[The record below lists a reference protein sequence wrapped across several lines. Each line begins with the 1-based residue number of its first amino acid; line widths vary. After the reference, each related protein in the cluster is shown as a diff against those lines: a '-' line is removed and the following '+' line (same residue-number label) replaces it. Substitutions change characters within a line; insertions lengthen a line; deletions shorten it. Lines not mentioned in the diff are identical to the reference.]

1 MDFRKETVTIGDYS
15 YCVIACS
22 VMGGGKI
29 ENQDS
34 YEIYYDDSQLIV
46 AVADGLG
53 SATYSKEGSSKIVQ
67 LLIDVLKEKVE
78 DSKIPF
84 ELFQRWKIAV
94 KGNLNL
100 YDTTIKFVWINN
112 ETIKYGGVGD
122 GWIALNTKDELV
134 SLCSSNTFS
143 NQTDSILSFDL
154 KTKFINKDISER
166 CVLNLLISTDG
177 FSEDIEKENGKAF
190 MDDIYE
196 QVKRDSLSFEKD
208 IRNTLDNWPVES
220 NKDDKTVVFI
230 QREEVKNFD

>member
-1 MDFRKETVTIGDYS
+1 MDFRKETVKIGDHSYS
-15 YCVIACS
+15 VIACS

-34 YEIYYDDSQLIV
+34 YDIYYDDTQLIV

-53 SATYSKEGSSKIVQ
+53 SATYSKEGSSKIVK
-67 LLIDVLKEKVE
+67 LLIDVLKEEVE

-84 ELFQRWKIAV
+84 ELLQRWKIAV
-94 KGNLNL
+94 NGNLNL
-100 YDTTIKFVWINN
+100 YDTTIKFVWVKNG
-112 ETIKYGGVGD
+112 TIKYGGVGD

-134 SLCSSNTFS
+134 SLCASNTFS

-154 KTKFINKDISER
+154 KNKFINKEISEKL
-166 CVLNLLISTDG
+166 VLNSLISTDG

-196 QVKRDSLSFEKD
+196 QVKRDIVSFEND
-208 IRNTLDNWPVES
+208 IMNTLENWPVES

-230 QREEVKNFD
+230 QREEV